1 MFEYSVSSF
10 LPITDINIG
19 FWLTL
24 GALAI
29 IFSMMDDNED
39 HTRAAVAIIAV
50 IILSIV
56 GYYSFTTDTSIDC
69 SKYQERVVAEFV
81 GFAPEVYRE
90 RQGKHDVTKHK
101 IYAQYRYGSE
111 NIITEIT
118 NSSAPKFAYFYRID
132 TQRYPRCS
140 KQ

>member
-24 GALAI
+24 GATVMITSVTAGAENL
-29 IFSMMDDNED
+29 
-39 HTRAAVAIIAV
+39 TRAAVAVIAV

>member
-19 FWLTL
+19 FWIALSASVIIISAMA
-24 GALAI
+24 GAE
-29 IFSMMDDNED
+29 NR
-39 HTRAAVAIIAV
+39 TRAAVAIIAV

-69 SKYQERVVAEFV
+69 SKYQERIVAEFV